1 MSPLR
6 PLGLRLTAVPA
17 LALFLAAS
25 PLAAAEFPAGP
36 EVEINGLQVQAV
48 YLQAVEMAPPPAH
61 QHAGETDIHLEA
73 DVKAIEKNPQGF
85 EPGAWM
91 PYLKVEYTL
100 SKQGSAWKKSGTL
113 IAMVADD
120 GPHYGANIKLDGPGK
135 YDLLYVVS
143 PPDGAVFPRHV
154 DKETGVPA
162 WWKPFEYRGSFTY
175 VGTGKKGGY

>member
-1 MSPLR
+1 MR
-6 PLGLRLTAVPA
+6 PV
-17 LALFLAAS
+17 S
-25 PLAAAEFPAGP
+25 PLAARLSSAAALALLISAVPAAAAELPAGP
-36 EVEINGLQVQAV
+36 ELTINGLEIQAV
-48 YLQAVEMAPPPAH
+48 YLQAVEMEPPPAH
-61 QHAGETDIHLEA
+61 QHAKESDIHLEA
-73 DVKAIEKNPQGF
+73 DVKAIENNPQGF
-85 EPGAWM
+85 AVGTFV
-91 PYLKVEYTL
+91 PYLRIEYKLT
-100 SKQGSAWKKSGTL
+100 KQGSAWNKAGSL

-135 YDLLYVVS
+135 YDLLYTVS